1 MLTALQRQQLRFSLN
16 FNGAVRAP
24 YINHQGT
31 IQPMLSMPGPY
42 LNVLPARGGIPP
54 AIGNVTR
61 PHFLAPE
68 EQHRY
73 MQRTIAGPPGRHNC
87 YYFDHQLCLQREQE
101 IQRQAMMPG
110 ATGLICSSAF
120 FEDRRREYVQKQEW
134 LCRNMPFCG
143 LR

>member
-87 YYFDHQLCLQREQE
+87 YYFDH
-101 IQRQAMMPG
+101 
-110 ATGLICSSAF
+110 
-120 FEDRRREYVQKQEW
+120 
-134 LCRNMPFCG
+134 
-143 LR
+143 